1 MELSTKAQIV
11 ELIRASSNI
20 LVLTHKNPDGDAIG
34 AALAFKQVAQK
45 LGKGADV
52 VFFGVLPKV
61 FSYINSYD
69 QALTEFSASNDLIIT
84 IDTRQTGE
92 ELKLGHKKNSDEHQ
106 VVIVVSPEHG
116 SLMPEDVVVTR
127 SRPKYDLVVI
137 LDCADNERLGSI
149 YTETPDL
156 FFETPTINIDHHIT
170 NSHFAKVNW
179 VDMTASSTCEML
191 VSLFEALG
199 KGEQLIDEEVA
210 TALLTGITTDTGSFQ
225 NQSTTPKSL
234 TIAAQLV
241 ASGAHQQQI
250 IDRVFRSKPLSTLKL
265 WGKAL
270 TNINEEK
277 ELEFAWVTLSKSD
290 FEAVGADLE
299 ERDGLIDQ
307 LLKTVEG
314 INFVVLLCQIDG
326 TLKGSLRS
334 VSPKYDVASIASQF
348 GGGGHTL
355 AAGFDIETDNYAKKA
370 EEVINRIRAIARSK
384 NGLTR

>member
-20 LVLTHKNPDGDAIG
+20 LLLTHKNPDGDAVG
-34 AALAFKQVAQK
+34 ATLALKQVIEK
-45 LGKGADV
+45 LGKKADV
-52 VFFGVLPKV
+52 VYFGVVPKV
-61 FSYINSYD
+61 FNYLNAYD
-69 QALTEFSASNDLIIT
+69 QVLTEFSASNDLIIT

-92 ELKLGHKKNSDEHQ
+92 ELKLGHKKISEDHQ

-116 SLMPEDVVVTR
+116 SLMPEDVSVTR
-127 SRPKYDLVVI
+127 SRPKYDLVVM

-156 FFETPTINIDHHIT
+156 FFETPTINIDHHAT

-191 VSLFEALG
+191 VSLIEALG

-210 TALLTGITTDTGSFQ
+210 TSLLTGLTTDTGSFQ
-225 NQSTTPKSL
+225 NQSTTPKAL

-241 ASGAHQQQI
+241 ATGARQQQI
-250 IDRVFRSKPLSTLKL
+250 IDRVFRSRPLSTLKL

-270 TNINEEK
+270 TNIREEK

-326 TLKGSLRS
+326 TLKASLRS
-334 VSPKYDVASIASQF
+334 VSPKYDVASIAAQF

-370 EEVINRIRAIARSK
+370 EEVINRIREIARAK
-384 NGLTR
+384 NGIN